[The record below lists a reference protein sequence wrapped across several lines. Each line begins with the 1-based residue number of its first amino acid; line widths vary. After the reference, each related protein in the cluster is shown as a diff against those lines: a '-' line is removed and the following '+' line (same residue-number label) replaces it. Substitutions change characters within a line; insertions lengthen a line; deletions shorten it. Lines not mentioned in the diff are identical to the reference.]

1 MYMTREELIEY
12 SIHEIKW
19 LRYYSTR
26 RSREDLVSVKNLY
39 NDLVRMGY
47 SKRQMSLHRR
57 CSGVMLTSD
66 KEIGYLTDMSDIY
79 ISSMDR
85 DTGNNIFTSLEVLI
99 KIYPLEGD
107 NVLRMLQDG
116 GINPE
121 INLV

>member
-1 MYMTREELIEY
+1 MTREELIEY
-12 SIHEIKW
+12 SVHEIKW

-26 RSREDLVSVKNLY
+26 RSREVLISVKNLY

-57 CSGVMLTSD
+57 CSAVMLTSD
-66 KEIGYLTDMSDIY
+66 KEIGYSTDINDIY
-79 ISSMDR
+79 ISNMDR
-85 DTGNNIFTSLEVLI
+85 DTGNNIFTALEVLI
-99 KIYPLEGD
+99 KIYPLYGD
-107 NVLRMLQDG
+107 KVLKMLQDD